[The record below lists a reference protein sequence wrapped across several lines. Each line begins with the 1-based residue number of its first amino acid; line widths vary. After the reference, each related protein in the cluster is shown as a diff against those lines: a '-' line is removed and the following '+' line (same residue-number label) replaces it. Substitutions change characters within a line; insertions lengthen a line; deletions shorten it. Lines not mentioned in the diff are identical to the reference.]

1 MFTLIQVTKTKQ
13 NTYARCLNLEGMGRL
28 KRWWQQRYVRGL
40 SEMVKVLGTTAL
52 HTNHSRQ

>member
-1 MFTLIQVTKTKQ
+1 
-13 NTYARCLNLEGMGRL
+13 MGRL
-28 KRWWQQRYVRGL
+28 KQWWQQRYVRGL